1 MDRMAYN
8 CAFPSSCVHEGAC
21 LVACLSN
28 HVEPGVLLFLQR
40 AQAHDHSHEAMRE
53 HAHAHPHVAMRKP
66 ILPEVRLQEL
76 WMQDLS
82 NNQAVHDSAAGWRGA
97 AQKSVLPEVGL
108 HEVWMQ
114 NRSNDQDCAIT
125 ELGV

>member
-1 MDRMAYN
+1 MRLATASSYILS
-8 CAFPSSCVHEGAC
+8 AFPSSCVHEGAC

-82 NNQAVHDSAAGWRGA
+82 NNQAVHDSAAGWRV
-97 AQKSVLPEVGL
+97 QRKSLRCLRRGC
-108 HEVWMQ
+108 MMCGC
-114 NRSNDQDCAIT
+114 RS
-125 ELGV
+125 